1 MPRVLIRVLLICLAI
16 MIAVAMTG
24 CARSGPDTTSSPS
37 PSMPPPTVH
46 VASLKGATTMGLV
59 AMMNDPAS
67 YLGSMPVT
75 FDVEGTADAI
85 TPKLVSGDI
94 DIAVIP
100 ANLAAVLYARTGGK
114 IQVASV
120 SALNVLYIVTK
131 GVSVKSVADLAGQTV
146 YSMGKGTTPE
156 AVIDTVL
163 DSQGLLGGV
172 DVQYLS
178 EATEVAAKLSASE
191 SGIAILPEPYV
202 TVLTSKDSQT
212 SVALDLGAAFRAATG
227 SPVVTGVSVV
237 RTDFAEAHRDVV
249 VKFLAGSSKSAEF
262 TNSSPAEAGKLIAAQ
277 GITPTAEIAATA
289 IPRSGITSVTGSA
302 AKAAL
307 AGYLETLYAANPAL
321 VGGALPGDDFY
332 WA

>member
-1 MPRVLIRVLLICLAI
+1 MPRLLIRVLLICLAI
-16 MIAVAMTG
+16 MIAVSVAG
-24 CARSGPDTTSSPS
+24 CARSGPDPASSPS
-37 PSMPPPTVH
+37 ASVPPPTLH

-59 AMMNDPAS
+59 AMMDDPDS
-67 YLGSMPVT
+67 YLGPTPVT

-100 ANLAAVLYARTGGK
+100 ANLAAVLYAKTGGK

-120 SALNVLYIVTK
+120 SALNVLYVVTK
-131 GVSVKSVADLAGQTV
+131 GVPVTSVSDLAGRTV

-156 AVIDTVL
+156 AVIDTIL
-163 DSQGLLGGV
+163 ASQGLLGNV

-191 SGIAILPEPYV
+191 TGIAILPEPYV

-237 RTDFAEAHRDVV
+237 RTDFAKAHRDLVV
-249 VKFLAGSSKSAEF
+249 NFLTASSKSAEF
-262 TNSSPAEAGKLIAAQ
+262 ANSSPDEAGKLIAAS

-289 IPRSGITSVTGSA
+289 IPRSGITSITGSA

-307 AGYLETLYAANPAL
+307 TGYLETLYSSNPAL